1 MNWAYIM
8 KTKLSLVWFGGT
20 VVENGKEKRIM
31 GREAGKVEGRQTT
44 NGATA
49 SEGKSLEQH
58 FRDCS
63 KAVSLQL
70 LWRSGLVMQ
79 MCF

>member
-1 MNWAYIM
+1 M
-8 KTKLSLVWFGGT
+8 
-20 VVENGKEKRIM
+20 VENGKEKRM
-31 GREAGKVEGRQTT
+31 EGMEAGKVEGRQTT

-49 SEGKSLEQH
+49 SEGKNLEQH

-63 KAVSLQL
+63 RAGSLQL
-70 LWRSGLVMQ
+70 LWRSGMVMQ